1 LGAPQTAR
9 QLILTH
15 LNVEIADLVATVTF
29 DRPPVNAVDFSA
41 MEEITDAFRSLNDRK
56 DVNCAV
62 FTAAGSRAFIAGAD
76 LKAGPHPPT
85 NGIPSRMMDPHRLIR
100 DALSAIRECQ
110 VPVIGAINGPA
121 IGAGLALAGAC
132 DILIAAEN
140 ASFGLTEIN
149 VGLLGGAAHLQRLVG
164 TYKMRKMFYSGELEP
179 AQELYRLGAVEKV
192 VPLAELL
199 ETARR
204 LALTIAS
211 KSPLAMRL
219 AKESAN
225 RVEHLPTDEA
235 YRIEQTYTARL
246 LETADAKEAVAA
258 YLEKRAPKWT
268 WS

>member
-1 LGAPQTAR
+1 MAHVT
-9 QLILTH
+9 
-15 LNVEIADLVATVTF
+15 VDIADLVATVLY
-29 DRPPVNAVDFSA
+29 DRPPVNAVDFEA
-41 MEEITDAFRSLNDRK
+41 MEEITHSFRGLNDRK
-56 DVNCAV
+56 DVNCV
-62 FTAAGSRAFIAGAD
+62 IFTAAGTRAFIAGAD

-100 DALSAIRECQ
+100 DALQAIRECQ

-132 DILIAAEN
+132 DIMIASEN
-140 ASFGLTEIN
+140 ARFGLTEIN

-164 TYKMRKMFYSGELEP
+164 TYKMRRMFYTGELES
-179 AQELYRLGAVEKV
+179 AQEMYRLGAVEQV
-192 VPLAELL
+192 VPAAELL
-199 ETARR
+199 PTARR
-204 LALTIAS
+204 IAEVIAA

-246 LETADAKEAVAA
+246 VETADAKEAVAA
-258 YLEKRAPKWT
+258 YLEKRKPSWT